1 MSFSKAATDE
11 FVARQA
17 EAGALDLSAL
27 GRALWRRKWRVILP
41 TLLFGGAA
49 IVFVNVVPASY
60 KAVARVELRQPQETA
75 SSSPTFDKTVRDAPT
90 IDDQA
95 VASQIQLIESPDLG
109 RKVVADPALK
119 LIGNAEFDPAASTLG
134 MMRAFLNVV
143 GLARTLPEKPEER
156 VLVKFL
162 ENLQAYQLEKSRV
175 IGIEFSARDPVLA
188 ADAANAV
195 AVRYRDALIADRQ
208 GETGDASDALSP
220 KVDELKAEVEKAEQ
234 ALAKYRADKGLYI
247 SGTNTTLSGQ
257 QLTDINTQ
265 VSNAR
270 ARQVE
275 AQARANLLKELL
287 KSGRPIEVT
296 DINNNELMRRLLE
309 QQATLRS
316 QLALDSR
323 TLLPG
328 HPRIKELSAQLA
340 GLQAQITAEA
350 RKAVRSLENDA
361 QIAGASATSLAG
373 QLDVQ
378 KGQAAQSN
386 QQEIELRALEREAK
400 AKRDLLESYMQ
411 RFTDAQAR
419 STLSKTPVIAQIIAQ
434 ASAPQEPYF
443 PKKLPIIFIATM
455 IGFVLS
461 LSLAAA
467 RELLSGA
474 AFVPSSPSVMPVEPA
489 SPAAS
494 PFQAGAQLSTLI
506 AWPMSYRLEPIRA
519 AAVERTPKPMPA
531 APADP
536 PSVLKSEE
544 TPLPVPPAPVEVA
557 ALRPATEAAVQPKP
571 TEPLPVQ
578 KSEEAPAPLHP
589 APVEAAASPP
599 LADVP
604 LQLKPAEPFQ
614 VRKSEEAPLSVPAAP
629 AAPAAPRSAAEVALA
644 GLIAEVR
651 ERLPTTRS
659 LLVGGTVGAN
669 RISAAAALL
678 ARGLADGGARVVMVE
693 LESAAHRLGMASEG
707 VGLGDLLHGDVSFVD
722 VIHRDDGSRLHLIA
736 AGRPM
741 DEAPPAQ
748 ASERLAVIF
757 EALSTTYD
765 TVIFDMGPLEAGL
778 SDRLWASLIAACNL
792 SVIVFDPAQAE
803 SLDSARDLL
812 QSLGAREVGQV
823 AFGAAMAAAGDQVAA

>member
-41 TLLFGGAA
+41 TLLFGSAA

-134 MMRAFLNVV
+134 MVRAFLNVV
-143 GLARTLPEKPEER
+143 GLARTLPEKPEDR

-220 KVDELKAEVEKAEQ
+220 KVDELKADVEKAEQ
-234 ALAKYRADKGLYI
+234 TLAKYRADKGLYI
-247 SGTNTTLSGQ
+247 SGNNTTLSSQ

-270 ARQVE
+270 AKQVE

-474 AFVPSSPSVMPVEPA
+474 AFVPSSPSVIPVVPA

-494 PFQAGAQLSTLI
+494 PFQAGAQLSASI
-506 AWPMSYRLEPIRA
+506 AWPMSYRLEPIQA
-519 AAVERTPKPMPA
+519 AAAERTPKPMPV

-536 PSVLKSEE
+536 PPVLKSEE
-544 TPLPVPPAPVEVA
+544 APLPVPSAPVEVA
-557 ALRPATEAAVQPKP
+557 ALRPAMEAAVQPKP
-571 TEPLPVQ
+571 TEPLLVV
-578 KSEEAPAPLHP
+578 KSEEAPAPLRP
-589 APVEAAASPP
+589 VPVEVAASPP
-599 LADVP
+599 AADVP

-614 VRKSEEAPLSVPAAP
+614 VHRSEEALLPVPPATVPA
-629 AAPAAPRSAAEVALA
+629 AAPRSAAEAALA

-707 VGLGDLLHGDVSFVD
+707 VGLGDLLHGEASFVD

-741 DEAPPAQ
+741 DEAPIQ

-765 TVIFDMGPLEAGL
+765 TVIFDMGPLEADL
-778 SDRLWASLIAACNL
+778 PDRLWASLIAACNL

-803 SLDSARDLL
+803 ALDSARDLL

-823 AFGAAMAAAGDQVAA
+823 AFGAAMAAAGDQAAA